1 MKALVLAGGKGTR
14 LRPLS
19 NTLAKQLIPVAN
31 KPILFYIL
39 DQIAE
44 TGITDIGIV
53 ISPETGECIK
63 EAAGDGSRWDT
74 QITYI
79 LQPEPLGL
87 AHAVKT
93 AQGFLSDS
101 SFLMFLGDNLIK
113 GGVAQF
119 VEQYNRECPDALI
132 LLKEVSNPRIFG
144 VAELNSLGQ
153 IVHLEE
159 KPKQPRSNLA
169 VVGIYLFSSA
179 VHQSIAQL
187 KPSWRGEL
195 EITDA
200 IQDLINK
207 GKRVQSHII
216 RDWWVDAGEKD
227 DLLKANRLVLDALL
241 KGDIKGEVDSQSQL
255 LGRVEVGQGTEV
267 KNSTLHGPLSIA
279 EGCRIRDSVIG
290 PYASIGKETVVEAS
304 RIENS
309 IILENCRIHGI
320 TKLAGSIIGRGAEL
334 TKSSDKH
341 DVAKLLIGDD
351 DEVEL

>member
-1 MKALVLAGGKGTR
+1 MS
-14 LRPLS
+14 S
-19 NTLAKQLIPVAN
+19 NNV
-31 KPILFYIL
+31 
-39 DQIAE
+39 
-44 TGITDIGIV
+44 
-53 ISPETGECIK
+53 
-63 EAAGDGSRWDT
+63 
-74 QITYI
+74 
-79 LQPEPLGL
+79 
-87 AHAVKT
+87 
-93 AQGFLSDS
+93 
-101 SFLMFLGDNLIK
+101 
-113 GGVAQF
+113 
-119 VEQYNRECPDALI
+119 
-132 LLKEVSNPRIFG
+132 
-144 VAELNSLGQ
+144 
-153 IVHLEE
+153 
-159 KPKQPRSNLA
+159 
-169 VVGIYLFSSA
+169 
-179 VHQSIAQL
+179 
-187 KPSWRGEL
+187 SWRGEL